1 MTIKV
6 ITPKKTVDNRTAAPA
21 GCPWVVDDAGSSRR

>member
-6 ITPKKTVDNRTAAPA
+6 ITPKKTVDNRVSAPA
-21 GCPWVVDDAGSSRR
+21 LCPWVVDESGSPRR